1 MPSVVIVD
9 DEALLRSG
17 FELILSTAADIEVLN
32 TCDGIQAVAAIRE
45 HKPDV
50 VLLDIRM
57 PGKDGLT
64 VLAEVQR
71 LPSPPVV
78 AMLTTFSTDEYIA
91 QALRSGASGFLLKD
105 TDPEQLPHMIRTLA
119 AGGLVLSGGVSA
131 KVISGYLED
140 PVDRDAEERLRV
152 LTDRET
158 EVLQLLARGHSNGD
172 IAGTLY
178 TSVGTVKDQVSSI
191 LSKLRVKSRV
201 EAAIIA
207 QRAGILD
214 RGRRNDR

>member
-9 DEALLRSG
+9 DEALIRSG
-17 FELILSTAADIEVLN
+17 FELILSAAADIEVLK
-32 TCDGIQAVAAIRE
+32 TCDGMQAVAAIRE
-45 HKPDV
+45 QRPDV
-50 VLLDIRM
+50 LLLDIRM

-64 VLAEVQR
+64 VLSEVQR

-91 QALRSGASGFLLKD
+91 QALRAGASGFLLKD
-105 TDPEQLPHMIRTLA
+105 TDPEQLPHIIRTLA
-119 AGGLVLSGGVSA
+119 AGGLVLSGGVGA

-140 PVDRDAEERLRV
+140 PIDRDAAERLRI

-158 EVLQLLARGHSNGD
+158 EVLQLLARGHSNGE
-172 IAGTLY
+172 IAATLY

-214 RGRRNDR
+214 RGGRNDR